1 MLVQSWQI
9 WLQQWLTQLEQRM
22 ARAELG
28 ANANAN
34 AKPPF
39 VKSARSANSH
49 R

>member
-22 ARAELG
+22 ATAELG
-28 ANANAN
+28 ANAN

>member
-28 ANANAN
+28 AHAN

>member
-1 MLVQSWQI
+1 MTVQSWQI
-9 WLQQWLTQLEQRM
+9 WLQQWLCQLEQHM

-28 ANANAN
+28 AIAN

-39 VKSARSANSH
+39 VKAARSANSH

>member
-28 ANANAN
+28 AHAN

-39 VKSARSANSH
+39 VNRLD
-49 R
+49 RQTVTDE